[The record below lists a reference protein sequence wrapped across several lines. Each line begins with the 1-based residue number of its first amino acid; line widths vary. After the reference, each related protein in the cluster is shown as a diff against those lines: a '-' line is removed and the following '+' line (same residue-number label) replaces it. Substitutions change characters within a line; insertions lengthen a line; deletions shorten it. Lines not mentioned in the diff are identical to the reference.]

1 MPPPAIETE
10 YTVPNY
16 SEDVARQNPGSTYR
30 RVRYI
35 GIWNPPFG
43 LPSVDV
49 LEADTLIRDGAKEH
63 LNEGSG
69 GDAGGV
75 IDQAEQGRQ
84 FQLRNP
90 LTDELIPGQFATA
103 AQVQVMLYSWARS
116 RQELRDQRR
125 SDAVAARK
133 AEAEAAAAAAAARQP
148 TTPKEPTP

>member
-1 MPPPAIETE
+1 MPPTAIETD

-35 GIWNPPFG
+35 GIWNPPVG
-43 LPSVDV
+43 LPSVDL
-49 LEADTLIRDGAKEH
+49 LEADTLIRDGVKEH
-63 LNEGSG
+63 LKEGVG

-75 IDQAEQGRQ
+75 IDQAEQDRQ

-90 LTDELIPGQFATA
+90 FTNELIPGQFATG
-103 AQVQVMLYSWARS
+103 AQVQVMLYSWAVS
-116 RQELRDQRR
+116 RMELRDQRR
-125 SDAVAARK
+125 SDAVAERK
-133 AEAEAAAAAAAARQP
+133 AAEEAAAAAAAARQP